1 MAYMFNKWPTV
12 SYDLKKNGKP
22 LQLTNITLRFK
33 LNELLLDKV
42 AVMYQYDVQD
52 GERADII
59 AEKYYGDGQLDWV
72 IYLINNI
79 IDPQFDWPLDDR
91 SFDRYI
97 RNKYGSRESAKQTHH
112 AYEKILR
119 GEQIL
124 FDGTVIDQKTV
135 IVDKESYD
143 LTAPSSRRAIDKYTY
158 ELELNEANKRINILD
173 RKYLPALISTYEAV
187 IEQV

>member
-1 MAYMFNKWPTV
+1 MFNKWPTV

-22 LQLTNITLRFK
+22 LELTNITLRFK
-33 LNELLLDKV
+33 LNELLIDRV

-59 AEKYYGDGQLDWV
+59 AEKYYGDGKLDWV

-79 IDPQFDWPLDDR
+79 IDPQFDWPLDDQ

-97 RNKYGSRESAKQTHH
+97 RKKYGSIEKAMQTNH

-124 FDGTVIDQKTV
+124 FDGTVIKEKTV

-143 LTAPSSRRAIDKYTY
+143 LTAPVSRRAIDKYTY
-158 ELELNEANKRINILD
+158 EIELNEDKKQIKILD